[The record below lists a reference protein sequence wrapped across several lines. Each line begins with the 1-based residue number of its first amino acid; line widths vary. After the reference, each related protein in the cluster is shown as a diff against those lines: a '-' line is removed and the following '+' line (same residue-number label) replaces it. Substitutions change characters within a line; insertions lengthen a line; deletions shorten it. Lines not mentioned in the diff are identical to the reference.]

1 MNARIA
7 TLLSVV
13 IISCSE
19 EALVSQ
25 KPEPLPQSMLQFQD
39 ASLTIVECQ
48 EEGFYGELKVVKI
61 LTTETPKS
69 PTFYYVIFKYK
80 ATELEDGTFASRFM
94 FHTEHKKFDGT
105 TSQHAILNNSLDE
118 SGILTSV
125 VQMEFE
131 KDYLESRFKIAAFN
145 DGKNNGVETATLEVT
160 TTNPVSGSC
169 PSPQLKVGGRST
181 LEVTIK
187 DFN

>member
-1 MNARIA
+1 MNARIV

-13 IISCSE
+13 IIACSE
-19 EALVSQ
+19 EAALSQ

-39 ASLTIVECQ
+39 ASLTIAEAQ
-48 EEGFYGELKVVKI
+48 KEGFYGELEVVKI

-69 PTFYYVIFKYK
+69 PTLYYVILKYK

-105 TSQHAILNNSLDE
+105 TSQQAILNNSLDE
-118 SGILTSV
+118 SGVLTSV

-131 KDYLESRFKIAAFN
+131 KDYLESCFKIEAFN
-145 DGKNNGVETATLEVT
+145 DGKNNEAETATLEVT

-169 PSPQLKVGGRST
+169 PSPQLKIGGRAP
-181 LEVTIK
+181 
-187 DFN
+187 